1 MLWIDWLVALSV
13 ARLVGCNEL
22 GLLSLLVGW
31 LVGWLVAR
39 SVARLVGYNEFG
51 LLSLLVGWLV
61 GGAKRDC
68 LDRDDVQPLVRLIPK
83 CGKRWVINTN

>member
-13 ARLVGCNEL
+13 ARLVGWLLARSLARLVGCNEL
-22 GLLSLLVGW
+22 GLLSL
-31 LVGWLVAR
+31 
-39 SVARLVGYNEFG
+39 F
-51 LLSLLVGWLV
+51 VGWLV

-68 LDRDDVQPLVRLIPK
+68 LDRDDVQTLVRLIPK

>member
-1 MLWIDWLVALSV
+1 MLWIGWLVAQSV

-31 LVGWLVAR
+31 LVGWLV
-39 SVARLVGYNEFG
+39 
-51 LLSLLVGWLV
+51 

-68 LDRDDVQPLVRLIPK
+68 LDRDDVQTLVRLIPK